1 MSSMSENGQFKKEK
15 QLSQNVSRG
24 REEIRA
30 ILSARNCL
38 SPRELLS
45 LLCTSSTQHSS
56 FCTEQRNDEGT
67 MKSCRKCR
75 KSGKNDMKNLSK
87 IHSSSTSSTE
97 SDSTTKKENTMTAKS
112 LLVRSVNSKKAMGL
126 EESSFLSSALKSFS
140 GSES

>member
-1 MSSMSENGQFKKEK
+1 MSENGQFKKEK

-38 SPRELLS
+38 SPRELRKF
-45 LLCTSSTQHSS
+45 TSCCHDAT
-56 FCTEQRNDEGT
+56 NDEI
-67 MKSCRKCR
+67 MSKMSKEW
-75 KSGKNDMKNLSK
+75 KNDMKNLSK